1 MIIPSS
7 IRHLLRPLAAATL
20 LTCLAAA
27 SVSADEPK
35 PLRLLFLGDNGHH
48 RPAERFAQLQPVL
61 AERGILLDYSDKV
74 ESLDPRA
81 LAPYAGLVIYANTTE
96 ISPDQERAL
105 LEFVESGHALV
116 ALHCASFC
124 FLNSPKYIDLVGA
137 QFLRH
142 GTGTFRTTIV
152 APDHPIMRD
161 FDGLSS
167 WDETYVHTKHNEKD
181 RTVLEV
187 RAEGDAQR
195 AVDLG
200 AHAGQG
206 PRLLYRLGT
215 RRAHLGQT
223 RLSEPRRARHPL
235 GHARRSGQGWAISRR
250 CGLPAAADDAQAHRR
265 RAVRVRR
272 RRQQDSQLRAGQEMG
287 HARGTGEPDAKAA
300 RRRPNR

>member
-142 GTGTFRTTIV
+142 GTGTFRTSIV

-167 WDETYVHTKHNEKD
+167 WDETYVHAKHNEKD

-187 RAEGDAQR
+187 RAEGDAREPWTWVRTQGKGR
-195 AVDLG
+195 VFYTAWGHDERTWGKRGFQNLVERGIRWATQGDP
-200 AHAGQG
+200 AKAG
-206 PRLLYRLGT
+206 PY
-215 RRAHLGQT
+215 H
-223 RLSEPRRARHPL
+223 
-235 GHARRSGQGWAISRR
+235 
-250 CGLPAAADDAQAHRR
+250 DDAAFPLPQMTPKRTDVEPFEYVDVGPKIPRYVPGKKWGIKRNRR
-265 RAVRVRR
+265 
-272 RRQQDSQLRAGQEMG
+272 
-287 HARGTGEPDAKAA
+287 T
-300 RRRPNR
+300 